1 MVLIAPLAPLI
12 SMALSQSSSPLWAR
26 ESSQILVTL
35 QSLGWRLCE
44 RKRVERRATMSS
56 STYKKA
62 IQGRTHKE
70 RSQP

>member
-12 SMALSQSSSPLWAR
+12 SMALSQSCSPLWANPSADR
-26 ESSQILVTL
+26 GDTAEFG
-35 QSLGWRLCE
+35 GWVE

>member
-1 MVLIAPLAPLI
+1 
-12 SMALSQSSSPLWAR
+12 MALS
-26 ESSQILVTL
+26 ILLPAHMCANPGAL
-35 QSLGWRLCE
+35 QSLVGGCE